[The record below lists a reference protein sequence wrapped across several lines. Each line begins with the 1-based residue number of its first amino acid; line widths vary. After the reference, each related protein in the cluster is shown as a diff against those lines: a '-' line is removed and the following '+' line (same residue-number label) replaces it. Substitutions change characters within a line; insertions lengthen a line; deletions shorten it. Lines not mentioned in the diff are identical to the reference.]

1 MATTNLGYGGT
12 NYGTADR
19 DTKNKIVQNQN
30 SIANNQTYKQDEINR
45 TLQVIANR
53 KNQNLDTSAQQKYL
67 NVNLG
72 YKEPNVSPMVQAAQN
87 TTKQAVYTPPTSR
100 AETTLNSMG
109 DFAKQLPYQFKGP
122 TEFTYDP
129 QNDPA
134 YISQLAEARKNVAT
148 QQADTNAQLRATGQ
162 GKSSW
167 SETVANQIGTN
178 AMNSIANNLVPTL
191 MNQAY
196 QRYNDN
202 ANRDLQ
208 VQQLNYGAQQDQYSN
223 LANLFANQYQYDVTR
238 PMQEAELTGN
248 YLPGEARQAIS
259 NLLSLKQQAEA
270 PGITAQERT
279 GLSQQ
284 ADGIRAQLQA
294 LGIDP
299 SGYGA
304 NVNYANASK
313 ANQGIRTLQGQQLDL
328 SKQAQQFNQD
338 FSQQQ
343 FGYQQARDLI
353 QDQQWQAQF
362 DRDVSQFGLQF
373 ALNQQVQLGNLSMD
387 QARLALQQEQ
397 FADDSARSWAGL
409 DWEMSQPGKAASYS
423 GMTVPQVMDSV
434 SRMFSVTDEL
444 GNTKIPTDNDTKFR
458 IYQYVG
464 GLGMPEGTDDQ
475 IMKSYGL
482 SQSDIEK
489 FDKQVG
495 VTKN

>member
-1 MATTNLGYGGT
+1 MATNLGYGGT
-12 NYGTADR
+12 NYGTANK
-19 DTKNKIVQNQN
+19 DTRNKIVQNQN
-30 SIANNQTYKQDEINR
+30 NIANNQGYKQDEINR

-53 KNQNLDTSAQQKYL
+53 KNQGMDTSAQQKYL

-72 YKEPNVSPMVQAAQN
+72 YKDPNVSPMVQAAQN
-87 TTKQAVYTPPTSR
+87 TTQQAVYKPPMSR
-100 AETTLNSMG
+100 PESTLNSMG

-134 YISQLAEARKNVAT
+134 YISQLAEARKNIAT
-148 QQADTNAQLRATGQ
+148 QQSNTNAQLRATGQ

-167 SETVANQIGTN
+167 SESVANQIGTN
-178 AMNSIANNLVPTL
+178 AMDSIANNLVPTL

-196 QRYNDN
+196 QRYTDN

-208 VQQLNYGAQQDQYSN
+208 VQQLNYGAQQDQFSN

-248 YLPGEARQAIS
+248 YLPGEARQAIA
-259 NLLSLKQQAEA
+259 NLLNLKQQAET
-270 PGITAQERT
+270 PGITAQERS
-279 GLSQQ
+279 GLSKQ
-284 ADGIRAQLQA
+284 ADVIRAQLQS

-304 NVNYANASK
+304 NVSSATARNN
-313 ANQGIRTLQGQQLDL
+313 NQGIRTLQGQQLDL
-328 SKQAQQFNQD
+328 TRQAQQFNQD
-338 FSQQQ
+338 FSKQQ

-353 QDQQWQAQF
+353 QDSQWKAQF
-362 DRDVSQFGLQF
+362 DRDTQQFGLQF
-373 ALNQQVQLGNLSMD
+373 ALNKQVQLGNLSND

-434 SRMFSVTDEL
+434 ARMFGVMGDNE
-444 GNTKIPTDNDTKFR
+444 KITVPTDNDTKFR
-458 IYQYVG
+458 VYQYVG
-464 GLGMPEGTDDQ
+464 SLGMPEGTDDQ

-482 SQSDIEK
+482 TQSDIDK

>member
-1 MATTNLGYGGT
+1 MATNLGYGGT
-12 NYGTADR
+12 NYGTANK
-19 DTKNKIVQNQN
+19 DTRNKIVQNQSN
-30 SIANNQTYKQDEINR
+30 IANNQGYKQDEINR

-53 KNQNLDTSAQQKYL
+53 KNQGMDTSAQQKYL

-87 TTKQAVYTPPTSR
+87 TTQQAVYTPPTSR
-100 AETTLNSMG
+100 ADSTLNSMG

-148 QQADTNAQLRATGQ
+148 QQSNTNAQLRATGQ

-167 SETVANQIGTN
+167 SESVANQIGTN
-178 AMNSIANNLVPTL
+178 AMDSIANNLVPTL

-196 QRYNDN
+196 QRYTDN

-208 VQQLNYGAQQDQYSN
+208 VQQLNYGAQQDQLSN

-248 YLPGEARQAIS
+248 YLPGEARQAIT
-259 NLLSLKQQAEA
+259 NLLNLKQQAES
-270 PGITAQERT
+270 PGITAQERS
-279 GLSQQ
+279 GLSKQ
-284 ADGIRAQLQA
+284 ADAIRAQLQA

-304 NVNYANASK
+304 NVSSATARNN
-313 ANQGIRTLQGQQLDL
+313 NQGIRTLQGQQLDL
-328 SKQAQQFNQD
+328 ARQGQQFNQD
-338 FSQQQ
+338 FSKQQ

-353 QDQQWQAQF
+353 QDQQWKAQF

-373 ALNQQVQLGNLSMD
+373 ALNQQVQLGNLSND
-387 QARLALQQEQ
+387 QARLALQREAQEDGSLRDWATFGWQ
-397 FADDSARSWAGL
+397 MGQNGKYAGMSIPQVVSSATKLFGQGDGDNITIPNDPETKRRIYDYVAGMNMPDGL
-409 DWEMSQPGKAASYS
+409 DDQALFA
-423 GMTVPQVMDSV
+423 
-434 SRMFSVTDEL
+434 L
-444 GNTKIPTDNDTKFR
+444 GLTKEDVDNLYNEDLK
-458 IYQYVG
+458 
-464 GLGMPEGTDDQ
+464 
-475 IMKSYGL
+475 KS
-482 SQSDIEK
+482 
-489 FDKQVG
+489 
-495 VTKN
+495 KN